1 MATSTISKETLA
13 RMTADDLRELAER
26 LESDNYPTPFAG
38 LKDWHLL
45 RAIAIQRPELAQPY
59 IHLLD
64 NEAFDAS

>member
-1 MATSTISKETLA
+1 MTTSTISKETLA
-13 RMTADDLRELAER
+13 QMTADDLRELAER
-26 LESDNYPTPFAG
+26 LESDNYATPFDG

-64 NEAFDAS
+64 NEAFDES